1 LGSNN
6 TGKYSNVVQGLVLLS
21 AGIVLYYF
29 IIPWQIPTSDAW
41 AEMSSTF
48 FPKIGVGLLMF
59 LAGVLII
66 DNMRSPKK
74 RSGYAKIEES
84 ATETSATQ
92 RGKLWAGILVCF
104 GYVLVMN
111 LVGFLIATFSI
122 LVVLMYLMG
131 QRNPR
136 IIFSIAVSFTA
147 LVYYVFSKIL
157 IIQLPEG
164 LLSF

>member
-1 LGSNN
+1 MGFNSA
-6 TGKYSNVVQGLVLLS
+6 GKYNNVVQGLILLS
-21 AGIVLYYF
+21 AGVVLYYF

-41 AEMSSTF
+41 VEMSSTF

-59 LAGVLII
+59 LAVVLII
-66 DNMRSPKK
+66 NNMRLLKK

-104 GYVLVMN
+104 GYVLLMN
-111 LVGFLIATFSI
+111 LAGFLIVTFSI

-131 QRNPR
+131 QRNLR
-136 IIFSIAVSFTA
+136 IIVSIAVSFTA